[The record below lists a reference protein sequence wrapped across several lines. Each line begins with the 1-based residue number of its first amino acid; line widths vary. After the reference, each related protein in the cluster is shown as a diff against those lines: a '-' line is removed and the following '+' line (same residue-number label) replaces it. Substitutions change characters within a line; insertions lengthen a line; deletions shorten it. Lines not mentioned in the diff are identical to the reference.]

1 MLSHHNIYTEDLS
14 MDGTTAATSYFDG
27 KLLQLIGWRIL
38 AGLIISITFGIG
50 TPWAVCMLESWEAK
64 HTVING
70 RRLRFDGT
78 GTGLFGKYI
87 IWFLLTLV
95 TLGIY
100 GFWLDIKLKKWTVE
114 HTHFA
119 EEN

>member
-1 MLSHHNIYTEDLS
+1 MYHHIYVYAEDIS
-14 MDGTTAATSYFDG
+14 MNETQTSYFDG
-27 KLLQLIGWRIL
+27 TLLQQIGWRIL
-38 AGLIISITFGIG
+38 ASLIIGFSFGIA
-50 TPWAVCMLESWEAK
+50 TPWAVCMLEEWETK

-70 RRLRFDGT
+70 RRLTFDGT

-95 TLGIY
+95 TFGIY

-119 EEN
+119 DEN